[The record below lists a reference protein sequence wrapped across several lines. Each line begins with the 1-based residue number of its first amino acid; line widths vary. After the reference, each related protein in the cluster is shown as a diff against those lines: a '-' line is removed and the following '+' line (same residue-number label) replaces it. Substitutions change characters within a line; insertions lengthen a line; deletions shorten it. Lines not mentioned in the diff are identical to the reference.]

1 MLSTNVLSAV
11 PLLLATA
18 WCVGA
23 APGALRGESGVSVSD
38 IKLGYEHTV
47 ARYANWKPDTAK
59 PAGRGRGLFED
70 FKLAAVSDA
79 SANDASAIAVV
90 RKRGTVLPLH
100 AVGGYPKML
109 GVTYNAEVG
118 MGTPTQLFNLT
129 ADTGSML
136 TWAALASCKDTD
148 CPGASTKR
156 KYDPAAST
164 TSRVG
169 RKDHEAYGD
178 GEMDLTLYSD
188 VVHLGRIKIDATV
201 GGANKTFERD
211 GKLDHDG
218 LLGLGR
224 KADADPAP
232 VLDSL
237 ARERR
242 GFQETIALD
251 LGAQPTLEV
260 GGYNYLVLP
269 DGTQVDVDD
278 SDILMRSND
287 ASMLGCLSL
296 LVGTTNP
303 FVPAVAGTPLLQ
315 SLYTVLSRNPSG
327 DWIGLAPLDFPK
339 NPIPPLRL
347 SAFPLRSA
355 EKSKA
360 AAHQIGHF
368 GEKAANIALLGP
380 HFPMVDRMV
389 SRLGEV
395 RGTIEV
401 HVPDGRSSRCMRV
414 HRLARVACVCTA
426 LYDVSGCIASQREPP
441 PSIGSSARTRSEE
454 EVRTTLG

>member
-1 MLSTNVLSAV
+1 MPSTNVLSAV

-38 IKLGYEHTV
+38 IKLGYQHTV
-47 ARYANWKPDTAK
+47 ARYANWKPNTAK

-109 GVTYNAEVG
+109 GVTYNAVG

-136 TWAALASCKDTD
+136 TWAVLASCKDTD

-188 VVHLGRIKIDATV
+188 VVQLGRIKIDATV

-260 GGYNYLVLP
+260 GGYNYVKYPKMKRYTVEGDEGWQLEGSSITAKGAVEADAINLLLDTGSSVSMLPASRMDAIMNRAGLKVQRSKDEPIVYSMPCDTKLGVQLVLP

-287 ASMLGCLSL
+287 ASMPGCLSL

-327 DWIGLAPLDFPK
+327 DWIGLAPL
-339 NPIPPLRL
+339 
-347 SAFPLRSA
+347 
-355 EKSKA
+355 
-360 AAHQIGHF
+360 
-368 GEKAANIALLGP
+368 
-380 HFPMVDRMV
+380 
-389 SRLGEV
+389 
-395 RGTIEV
+395 
-401 HVPDGRSSRCMRV
+401 
-414 HRLARVACVCTA
+414 
-426 LYDVSGCIASQREPP
+426 
-441 PSIGSSARTRSEE
+441 
-454 EVRTTLG
+454 

>member
-1 MLSTNVLSAV
+1 MQDFKMLSTNVLSAV

-136 TWAALASCKDTD
+136 TWAVLASCKDTD

-188 VVHLGRIKIDATV
+188 VVQLGRIKIDATV

-260 GGYNYLVLP
+260 GGYNYVKYPKMKRYTVEGDEGWQLEGSSITAKGADKVDAINLLLDTGSSVSMLPASRMDAIMNRAGLKVQRSKDEPIVYSMPCDTKLGVQLVLP

-287 ASMLGCLSL
+287 ASTPGCLSL

-327 DWIGLAPLDFPK
+327 DWIGLAPL
-339 NPIPPLRL
+339 
-347 SAFPLRSA
+347 
-355 EKSKA
+355 
-360 AAHQIGHF
+360 
-368 GEKAANIALLGP
+368 
-380 HFPMVDRMV
+380 
-389 SRLGEV
+389 
-395 RGTIEV
+395 
-401 HVPDGRSSRCMRV
+401 
-414 HRLARVACVCTA
+414 
-426 LYDVSGCIASQREPP
+426 
-441 PSIGSSARTRSEE
+441 
-454 EVRTTLG
+454 